1 MFRRKRMIDKIRKMN
16 IRELANLMDGGAD
29 LYCPQSIDASV
40 YCTKETCV
48 PCIEKWLREEAK

>member
-1 MFRRKRMIDKIRKMN
+1 MIDKIRKMN
-16 IRELANLMDGGAD
+16 IRELANLMEGGAD